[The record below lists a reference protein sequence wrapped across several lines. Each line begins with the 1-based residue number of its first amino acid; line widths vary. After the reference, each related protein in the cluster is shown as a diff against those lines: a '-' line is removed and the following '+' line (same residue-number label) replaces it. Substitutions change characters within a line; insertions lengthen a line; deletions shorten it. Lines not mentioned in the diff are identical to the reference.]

1 MTYASRYLR
10 IMTPYMEGIDVQ
22 NIQQRLMELGY
33 YEGEIDGIY
42 DQETAESIIAYQEA
56 MGLLVDGV
64 VGPDTWNAIGIS
76 PEYLEYF
83 DSTYFIEID
92 LEQTTLTL
100 KEGGTIVSTYP
111 VAVGKPETPT
121 PTGFWKIIQKTPN
134 PGGDFGA
141 RWMRISVPWGGYGIH
156 GTDEPESIGMA
167 VSHGCVRMYNEDVI
181 ELYDIVPLGTAV
193 EIIGETFTGR
203 LLYVGVEG
211 GSDVLRVQEILQE
224 IDYYQGPLNGIYDE
238 ELEEAV
244 TAFQRDYG
252 LEADGIVGTNTYEA
266 LEKVYDIIT
275 ENREP

>member
-42 DQETAESIIAYQEA
+42 DQETAESVIAYQEA

-100 KEGGTIVSTYP
+100 KERGTIVSTYP

-224 IDYYQGPLNGIYDE
+224 IDYYQGPLDGIYSE
-238 ELEEAV
+238 ELEESV

>member
-100 KEGGTIVSTYP
+100 KERGTIVSTYP